1 MVVTMLCTVA
11 TQSWVAVA
19 EMGFSPSALALKASL
34 TWETSSHVGLQN
46 RKRCQVCLVETDKY
60 WKGESSVNVPQH
72 H

>member
-34 TWETSSHVGLQN
+34 TWETTSHVGLTEQ
-46 RKRCQVCLVETDKY
+46 KEV
-60 WKGESSVNVPQH
+60 SSLSGGD
-72 H
+72 